1 MEKKIKEMYLK
12 LLSIGNLLQPVPS
25 QRIFTITQKESS
37 IIAGPFRFTDAIF
50 KILYGNKQQVGTDQ
64 PLVYVKKAIDGKE
77 HFLRSHVPMPPIFF
91 REIRRS
97 CLITYS
103 PRGPKAGGNPAKIG
117 DLAIWEAMFNP
128 NAEIYLGFEFE
139 KTPHQWCGFKK

>member
-1 MEKKIKEMYLK
+1 MEKKIERLRFNG
-12 LLSIGNLLQPVPS
+12 LSIGNLLQPVPS
-25 QRIFTITQKESS
+25 RRIFKIIQKESS
-37 IIAGPFRFTDAIF
+37 IIAGPFKFTDGIF
-50 KILYGNKQQVGTDQ
+50 KILYGNKQQLGTDQ
-64 PLVYVKKAIDGKE
+64 PLVYVKKTIDGKE
-77 HFLRSHVPMPPIFF
+77 HLIRSHAPMPPIFF

-128 NAEIYLGFEFE
+128 KAEVYLGFEY
-139 KTPHQWCGFKK
+139 KKDPHY